1 MISIVLQKN
10 LSEEN
15 KLDKTLTTVSTQ
27 NVNLKDTTNILN
39 PTFILSLSTLP
50 DFNYITAT
58 ALKRSYFV
66 KNIVFSGGVWEV
78 SCECDV
84 LSTYKAEIRANKAII
99 KRQEN
104 EWNLFYND
112 GSFRTYQNPHIV
124 TKSFPSGF
132 DTSTNSFILAVAGGA
147 EDIPT

>member
-27 NVNLKDTTNILN
+27 SVNLKDTTNILN
-39 PTFILSLSTLP
+39 PTFILRLSTLP

-58 ALKRSYFV
+58 PLKRSYFV
-66 KNIVFSGGVWEV
+66 KEVIFNGGVWEI

-84 LSTYKAEIRANKAII
+84 LSTYKTEIRANKAII

-104 EWNLFYND
+104 KWNLYYND

-132 DTSTNSFILAVAGGA
+132 DTNTNSFILAVAGGA